1 MHALPVQGFMFQ
13 ESDQKFLVICGS
25 QRSQLSENDHNEG
38 NVGGGR
44 EGAWATFRQTLDRAL
59 GSTLM
64 GEDTMDARG
73 ARKSDRQHPGPA
85 DVRP

>member
-1 MHALPVQGFMFQ
+1 MRYLCKASCSRHLIRNSA
-13 ESDQKFLVICGS
+13 
-25 QRSQLSENDHNEG
+25 RSAAVSVRSCRRTTTTRVTL
-38 NVGGGR
+38 GGGR

-64 GEDTMDARG
+64 GEDIMDARG

-85 DVRP
+85 DIRP